1 MASDYSG
8 THPLTEF
15 VMSQSCIAPRRHVAA
30 LLAFGAAFIFTGS
43 MARAEPPA
51 GIHVTGVGEVEVVP
65 DLARIGLE
73 VRREGP
79 DAAALKPELDTV
91 TRAVLALARELGV
104 ADRDVTAAQVTIY
117 PRYGNRES
125 GEPVVD
131 GVTASRTI
139 SITLR
144 DLDRVGDLV
153 NGALKRGV
161 NGVGGIE
168 LDASR
173 RKELERAALELAIA
187 DAVAKAE
194 HVAAQFEVSLGPLVD
209 ASTTAPAWPRPMM
222 GAMAM
227 ESRAASDFEPGQL
240 TIRTEISAS
249 FAIATGD

>member
-1 MASDYSG
+1 
-8 THPLTEF
+8 
-15 VMSQSCIAPRRHVAA
+15 MSQSPIAPRRQMTALVALVA
-30 LLAFGAAFIFTGS
+30 LAFAAPIV
-43 MARAEPPA
+43 RAEPPA

-65 DLARIGLE
+65 DLARIGLD
-73 VRREGP
+73 VRRDGA

-91 TRAVLALARELGV
+91 TRAVLTLARELGV
-104 ADRDVTAAQVTIY
+104 EDRDVTAAQVTIY
-117 PRYGNRES
+117 PRYTNRN

-161 NGVGGIE
+161 NGVAGVE
-168 LDASR
+168 LDSSK
-173 RKELERAALELAIA
+173 RKELERSALDLAIA
-187 DAVAKAE
+187 DAMAKAE
-194 HVAAQFEVSLGPLVD
+194 HVAGQFDVRLGPLLDV
-209 ASTTAPAWPRPMM
+209 STSPAAWPRPMM
-222 GAMAM
+222 DAMAM

-249 FAIATGD
+249 FAIAGGD